1 MCIIPWLC
9 AVLSSITLPV
19 AGSEGLVPTV
29 ASGVIGCPV
38 TVSTSLFISLPGPR
52 GGEHFEA
59 MWRLSEAAEPQ
70 GLSECGRCLHEVSF
84 SLSLW
89 HWFHCI
95 LFYHIGLIIAILILS
110 V

>member
-1 MCIIPWLC
+1 MQFL
-9 AVLSSITLPV
+9 AASRFQRQDQKV
-19 AGSEGLVPTV
+19 LVPTV
-29 ASGVIGCPV
+29 ASGLIGCPV
-38 TVSTSLFISLPGPR
+38 TVSTSVSISLPGPR

-89 HWFHCI
+89 HWFRCI